1 MRSSFSTKAA
11 RRGRYKEMV
20 AFDIET
26 LSKEPYEN
34 AVTAAA
40 VYDSSGTGK
49 YFVFKT
55 SVGDDPEADAES
67 DAKARE
73 EFLSILDKAPSLC
86 SFNGIKFDITFMRI
100 AWNLPD
106 DQIRGW
112 VLKTFDVFEASRLA
126 LGRYFSLSQVLD
138 KNSLESKSGS
148 GADAIK
154 LAQKHNWE
162 ELGSYCLQDT
172 KVTYIL
178 STQSTIVL
186 PVHTTKQQMIV
197 IDRNSKS
204 LFELY

>member
-1 MRSSFSTKAA
+1 MKSSLHNKAE

-55 SVGDDPEADAES
+55 SVKDDPEADPVS
-67 DAKARE
+67 DAAAKE
-73 EFLSILDKAPSLC
+73 EFLSILDRAPSLC
-86 SFNGIKFDITFMRI
+86 SFNGIQFDIRYMRI
-100 AWNLPD
+100 AWNLPEN
-106 DQIRGW
+106 QIRDW

-126 LGRYFSLSQVLD
+126 LGRFFSLSKVLA

-154 LAQKHNWE
+154 LAQDHKWD

-172 KVTYIL
+172 KVTYIF
-178 STQSTIVL
+178 STQPTIVL
-186 PVHTTKQQMIV
+186 PLHTSKKQMIV
-197 IDRNSKS
+197 MDRNSKS